1 MDLTKITED
10 WIKQYTESMFVPRQ
24 VEPVP
29 PKKIK
34 RIEVIYEESK

>member
-10 WIKQYTESMFVPRQ
+10 WIKQYTDSMFVPRQ
-24 VEPVP
+24 EPVQ